1 MKNKIYFILLIFS
14 ILIVSCEKDNFT
26 PPSSTLSGRLTY
38 KGDSIGV
45 EYTQV
50 PWNLFQSGF
59 NKKGFI
65 ADTFTPEGTYSIL
78 VFDGDYKFTIPKNQ
92 GPFLWKELTSNS
104 RDSVNVS
111 LRGNQILDIEVIPYY
126 MIRKPSFSLMNGKIS
141 ATFDI
146 EKVITDVNAKS
157 IQSVS
162 LFVNNT
168 QFVSNQSN
176 QKLAQVDLSGASITT
191 LSNISFSLTV
201 PNLPVA
207 AEKYVFARLGNKITG
222 VEDMIYSSVRKIQL

>member
-1 MKNKIYFILLIFS
+1 MKNSFHFILLIFS
-14 ILIVSCEKDNFT
+14 ILIASCEKDNFA
-26 PPSSTLSGRLTY
+26 PPSSILSGRLTY
-38 KGDSIGV
+38 KGDSVGV
-45 EYTQV
+45 EYNQV
-50 PWNLFQSGF
+50 PWNLFQGGF

-104 RDSVNVS
+104 RDSINVS
-111 LRGNQILDIEVIPYY
+111 LRGNQVLDIEVTPYY
-126 MIRKPSFSLMNGKIS
+126 MIRKPSFSLLNGKMS

-146 EKVITDVNAKS
+146 EKVITDVNAKP
-157 IQSVS
+157 IQTVS

-176 QKLAQVDLSGASITT
+176 QKLAQVDLSGAAITN
-191 LSNISFSLTV
+191 LSNISLSLTV
-201 PNLPVA
+201 PNLPVT
-207 AEKYVFARLGNKITG
+207 AEKYVFARLGIKITG

>member
-1 MKNKIYFILLIFS
+1 MKNKIYFISLIFS
-14 ILIVSCEKDNFT
+14 ILIISCEKDNFA

-45 EYTQV
+45 EFNQV
-50 PWNLFQSGF
+50 PWNLFQKGF

-111 LRGNQILDIEVIPYY
+111 LTGNQILDIEVIPYY
-126 MIRKPSFSLMNGKIS
+126 MIRKPLFSLLNGKIS

-157 IQSVS
+157 IQTVS
-162 LFVNNT
+162 LFINNT

-176 QKLAQVDLSGASITT
+176 QKLAQVDLSGASITN
-191 LSNISFSLTV
+191 LSNISLSVTV
-201 PNLPVA
+201 PNLPVT
-207 AEKYVFARLGNKITG
+207 AEKYVFARLGIKITG

>member
-14 ILIVSCEKDNFT
+14 ILIVSCEKDNFA

-45 EYTQV
+45 EFNQV
-50 PWNLFQSGF
+50 PWNLFQTGF

-65 ADTFTPEGTYSIL
+65 ADTFAPEGTYSIL

-126 MIRKPSFSLMNGKIS
+126 MIS

-146 EKVITDVNAKS
+146 EKIITDVNAKS
-157 IQSVS
+157 IQTVS

-168 QFVSNQSN
+168 RFVSSQSN
-176 QKLAQVDLSGASITT
+176 QKLAQVDLSGAAITN
-191 LSNISFSLTV
+191 LSNISLSLTV

-207 AEKYVFARLGNKITG
+207 AEKYVFARLGIKITG

>member
-14 ILIVSCEKDNFT
+14 ILIISCEKDNFA

-45 EYTQV
+45 EFNQV
-50 PWNLFQSGF
+50 PWNLFQKGF

-111 LRGNQILDIEVIPYY
+111 LTGNQILDIEVIPYY
-126 MIRKPSFSLMNGKIS
+126 MIRKPLFSLLNGKIS

-157 IQSVS
+157 IQTVS
-162 LFVNNT
+162 LFINNT

-176 QKLAQVDLSGASITT
+176 QKLAQVDLSGASITN
-191 LSNISFSLTV
+191 LSNISLSVTV
-201 PNLPVA
+201 PNLPVT
-207 AEKYVFARLGNKITG
+207 AEKYVFARLGIKITG